1 MQQRRGR
8 WNLETIFGVQEVPS
22 DSPMRD
28 ILAGVPV
35 ERLRPLWP
43 TLFAKYRRAGWAKEL
58 QRTIVRSSHQGTY
71 STVAVE
77 GSDPFH
83 ATKVECPSGLPRH
96 AAEGTGHLRQ
106 TVVSATLV
114 NADSHRV
121 CPLAV
126 EEGRNQD
133 GHEQQ
138 AGEVNAAKRLSA
150 RVRQAHPQ
158 LPLVVLGDALYCQE
172 PFLCQWRAERLHYVL
187 VRQPT
192 SPPELYK
199 WGEAIETLGGGEPGQ
214 WHEGPACRRRFF
226 PDRVARSVPW
236 TASHRVGGRSWRWG
250 NATVRASR
258 GITTLG
264 VPTSRSTRTMWGRS
278 SRVGGHGGR
287 SSMSSLMSTQTRAM
301 SWSTTMVMGSTPDRW
316 CFPCSTCWP
325 LWPIGFWSAGTV
337 CLSGVWRR
345 RRVVSCGP
353 PYGRL
358 GG

>member
-58 QRTIVRSSHQGTY
+58 QRTIVRGSHQGTY

-199 WGEAIETLGGGEPGQ
+199 WGEAIETLGGVSLGSGM
-214 WHEGPACRRRFF
+214 R
-226 PDRVARSVPW
+226 AR
-236 TASHRVGGRSWRWG
+236 RVGGAFS
-250 NATVRASR
+250 
-258 GITTLG
+258 
-264 VPTSRSTRTMWGRS
+264 PTG
-278 SRVGGHGGR
+278 
-287 SSMSSLMSTQTRAM
+287 
-301 SWSTTMVMGSTPDRW
+301 
-316 CFPCSTCWP
+316 WP
-325 LWPIGFWSAGTV
+325 ARCP
-337 CLSGVWRR
+337 
-345 RRVVSCGP
+345 GP
-353 PYGRL
+353 PRIAWGAVRGGGGTRPYGPAAVSQRL
-358 GG
+358 VYRPRGRRGQCGADHPE